1 MAKFLKQAPVKKQ
14 KTGNLG
20 FAIGL
25 VVYAIVFIAAAAIF
39 LNWFWG
45 FIEGYELSRP
55 KVTIQNYMDSLTD
68 EHILSYADDLI
79 AQIDHNIQS
88 EEACKEVILD
98 VLSDDITYARK
109 SSECTDTKQLF
120 MLRCGTQVI
129 GSFTIEAG
137 EADEYGFA
145 PWNVTGEEFDF
156 SFLLGTSVSV
166 TAPENYPVYVNGV
179 ALDSSYITVEETVP
193 YGVFEEFYDD
203 FDLPKFKKVTYE
215 AGPFLGQFEMSVTDP
230 DGLPYTLDENTD
242 LDAFVDNCTEAEI
255 KELREFTEEF
265 IRRYVIF
272 TGCANDARFD
282 NYANLVK
289 LIVVG
294 SDLDDRLKNALDG
307 LQFAQSRGDKIAAI
321 TIHHFVN
328 IGNGKYLV
336 DLNYLVDTT
345 GLAGVVQTSNNLKL
359 IITETE
365 NGLKTE
371 SLVSY

>member
-1 MAKFLKQAPVKKQ
+1 MAKFLKQTPVKKE
-14 KTGNLG
+14 KSGNLG
-20 FAIGL
+20 FAIGV
-25 VVYAIVFIAAAAIF
+25 VVYAIVFIAAAFIF

-68 EHILSYADDLI
+68 EHILEYSTDLI

-88 EEACKEVILD
+88 EEACKAVVMD
-98 VLSDDITYARK
+98 VLSTDVTYARK
-109 SSECTDTKQLF
+109 SSECTDTKQVF
-120 MLRCGTQVI
+120 VLRCGTQII

-137 EADEYGFA
+137 VADEYGFA
-145 PWNVTGEEFDF
+145 PWTVTGEEFDF

-166 TAPENYPVYVNGV
+166 TAPENYPVYLNGV
-179 ALDSSYITVEETVP
+179 QLDNSYITKEETVP
-193 YGVFEEFYDD
+193 YGVFKEFYDD
-203 FDLPKFKKVTYE
+203 FDLPEFKKVTYE

-230 DGLPYTLDENTD
+230 QGAPFTLDENTD
-242 LDAFVDNCTEAEI
+242 LDAFVDNCTDVEVAEL
-255 KELREFTEEF
+255 KEFTEEF

-289 LIVVG
+289 LIVID
-294 SDLDDRLKNALDG
+294 SDLDSRLKNALDG
-307 LQFAQSRGDKIAAI
+307 LQFAQSRGDKIAGI
-321 TIHHFVN
+321 TINHFVN

-359 IITETE
+359 IITTTE

>member
-1 MAKFLKQAPVKKQ
+1 MAKFLKQTPVKKE
-14 KTGNLG
+14 KSGNLG
-20 FAIGL
+20 FAIGV
-25 VVYAIVFIAAAAIF
+25 VVYAIVFIAAAFIF

-68 EHILSYADDLI
+68 EHILEYSTDLI

-88 EEACKEVILD
+88 EEACKAVVMD
-98 VLSDDITYARK
+98 VLSTDVTYARK
-109 SSECTDTKQLF
+109 SSECTDTKQVF
-120 MLRCGTQVI
+120 VLRCGTQII

-137 EADEYGFA
+137 VADEYGFA
-145 PWNVTGEEFDF
+145 PWTVTGEEFDF

-166 TAPENYPVYVNGV
+166 TAPENYPVYLNGV
-179 ALDSSYITVEETVP
+179 QLDNSYITKEETVP
-193 YGVFEEFYDD
+193 YGVFKEFYDD
-203 FDLPKFKKVTYE
+203 FDLPEFKKVTYE

-230 DGLPYTLDENTD
+230 HGVPFTLDENTD
-242 LDAFVDNCTEAEI
+242 LDAFVDNCTDVEVAEL
-255 KELREFTEEF
+255 KEFTEEF

-272 TGCANDARFD
+272 TGCANDARFK
-282 NYANLVK
+282 NYSELVQ

-307 LQFAQSRGDKIAAI
+307 LQFAQSRGDKIAGI

-328 IGNGKYLV
+328 MGDGKYLV
-336 DLNYLVDTT
+336 DVNYLVDTT

-359 IITETE
+359 IITTTK